1 MRRFPAVV
9 TRPPLVFVGA
19 RGGDDFATAVAAL
32 ATDVPLDRIARLGM
46 YYDADAFPDRD
57 AVLDALAAAFREG
70 SRPAV
75 SLVPVPPV
83 PGRPAVAVEAVG
95 GTGTVVRHGDGR
107 VPDAVS
113 CGGLVFTSAVL
124 DPDPHADIAQQSR
137 SVLTRLRSVLEAAGT
152 TLGASARLNI
162 FYVGGGTAEDWEVAA
177 RVRASFF
184 DEPGPAA
191 TGIPVQGLGAPGA
204 LIAMELVAFADPP
217 ADRSYSWPAGHWD
230 WTIHLPWKH
239 GNAAR
244 GLAFV
249 GGQVALTPDAE
260 VIAPGDL
267 PRQARIAAEN
277 IRRVLAELGFGLEDL
292 VKLTAFVAGRPG
304 DHAEVVPLDGDA
316 GRLPAVTEVWLP
328 FLAYEDMVVEI
339 EAIAMRAST

>member
-1 MRRFPAVV
+1 MRSFPAVV
-9 TRPPLVFVGA
+9 ARPPLVFAGA
-19 RGGDDFATAVAAL
+19 RGGHDVATAVAAL
-32 ATDVPLDRIARLGM
+32 AATVPLDRIARLGM

-57 AVLDALAAAFREG
+57 AVLEALEAAVPEG

-95 GTGTVVRHGDGR
+95 GTGPVVRHGDGR

-113 CGGLVFTSAVL
+113 CDGLVFTSAVL
-124 DPDPHADIAQQSR
+124 DPDPHADIAQQSH

-152 TLGASARLNI
+152 TLEAGARLNI
-162 FYVGGGTAEDWEVAA
+162 FYVGGGTVEDWEVAA
-177 RVRASFF
+177 RVRGRFF

-230 WTIHLPWKH
+230 WPMHLPWKH

-249 GGQVALTPDAE
+249 GGQVALTPDGD

-267 PRQARIAAEN
+267 ARQARIAVEN
-277 IRRVLAELGFGLEDL
+277 IRRVLAELGFGLEHL

-304 DHAEVVPLDGDA
+304 DPADAVPLDGDA
-316 GRLPAVTEVWLP
+316 GRLPVVTKVWLP

-339 EAIAMRAST
+339 EAVAMRPSG